1 MAFQLLNKL
10 DKIIR
15 FSTLITKEYVA
26 ECETVSEFLTRFY
39 SISFTLFCKIFS

>member
-15 FSTLITKEYVA
+15 FSTLITKEYVT
-26 ECETVSEFLTRFY
+26 EYETVILDKILSFLLLL
-39 SISFTLFCKIFS
+39 SSVKCSCD